1 MTTTPRFAN
10 SQTSAHA
17 LGLACDTT
25 HVYYASMAA
34 APNSCKSL
42 WASLVSPTSQ
52 LYCTPWAPRNL
63 SGAAGLK
70 SVYQPL
76 PGSAYTQLVLL
87 IHQPGLLLVTD
98 PTAAGISDASQRQA
112 LLATHMP
119 ALPGAHWAR
128 FLGLLN
134 AHSDTPLL
142 AAWATELWEAAL
154 AESAV
159 LALDTFGDC
168 LAAWTVDLTFDWTAL
183 VSRLLR
189 QAVLTL

>member
-1 MTTTPRFAN
+1 MSTTPRFAN

-42 WASLVSPTSQ
+42 WASLVNPTSH

-63 SGAAGLK
+63 SGAAGLQ
-70 SVYQPL
+70 SLYQPL

-87 IHQPGLLLVTD
+87 AHQPGLLLVTD
-98 PTAAGISDASQRQA
+98 STAAALSDATQRQA
-112 LLATHMP
+112 LLETHRP
-119 ALPGAHWAR
+119 ALLTR
-128 FLGLLN
+128 FLSLLN

-142 AAWATELWEAAL
+142 RTWAAELWEAAL
-154 AESAV
+154 AESAIM
-159 LALDTFGDC
+159 ALDTFGDC

-183 VSRLLR
+183 VARLLR
-189 QAVLTL
+189 QSVLTL